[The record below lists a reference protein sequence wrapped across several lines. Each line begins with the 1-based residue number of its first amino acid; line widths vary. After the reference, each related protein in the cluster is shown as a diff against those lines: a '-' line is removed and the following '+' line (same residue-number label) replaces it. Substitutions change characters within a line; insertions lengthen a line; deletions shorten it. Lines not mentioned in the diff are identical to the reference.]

1 MVAKLL
7 PGRVMWPSIGTL
19 MQTWVSGRFFGGG
32 TFLYACGRV
41 NNPIVDGAEA
51 IGTFLFSTGRR
62 NATVISRQN
71 GLRSNLIALIPLH
84 SVPLSCF
91 YPISRILLP

>member
-7 PGRVMWPSIGTL
+7 PGRVMWQSIATL

-41 NNPIVDGAEA
+41 NNPIVDAAEA
-51 IGTFLFSTGRR
+51 IGTLFS
-62 NATVISRQN
+62 SRL
-71 GLRSNLIALIPLH
+71 GAMMLRLFPGKTA
-84 SVPLSCF
+84 CGQT
-91 YPISRILLP
+91 